1 MSQSADR
8 PLTEWRAE
16 FPGGDWLQLCFTS
29 VPVQL
34 SPPSHLAPQ
43 QIMEN
48 ENCDETQLSG
58 SDSEVSEAHYSSSSI
73 TLSDTS
79 SERSMSDKSVQT
91 DLEVE
96 PLRRTKYSPT
106 CVNVNLTYQDRVSL
120 WVDGRPVSPVINND
134 NDHLKPQ
141 PQIQENK
148 NFVVIAGKEK
158 VTLRINPGRQERRLS
173 DATLYEDIEEASEWL
188 SEEYLRSLQA
198 VPPPLPPR
206 HLTTGSEFNGEISV
220 RRKNLNHLLG
230 IDEQLDLN
238 ILRRNNA
245 NINAVRNLQEKGR
258 VRNKKDLTKFLG
270 INDVKLRKKP
280 QNRNNV
286 DRQRKSKSVIENIFQ
301 ASKHRKSAKDCLDQ
315 SRLQESFNQSEGDQ
329 DQGRWEKINPEKRPV
344 ESRRDVTR
352 IEDSDHL
359 KTSLR
364 IVCGNENDEKE
375 VSNKDLAY
383 DKSRTSSFSSVSST
397 RSSSSS
403 KESLTEKSAFS
414 KLFRHSSRRFSTSG
428 IELMQSL
435 RLKSNS
441 AGKYQ
446 PSSLIDISTESQSS
460 SDTPYHDRS
469 YIEEF
474 IARGMPVIPFDQ
486 PLMALMDS
494 KHEKVGKKNVQR
506 REEDL
511 DYTSSVSDSL
521 DTLIKLAQQQLSTSS
536 YSANEEPIYIEM
548 TKASSSLSNK
558 NNNNNN
564 DFTKPNYNEYMDMDV
579 VQTALSSFKFN

>member
-1 MSQSADR
+1 
-8 PLTEWRAE
+8 
-16 FPGGDWLQLCFTS
+16 
-29 VPVQL
+29 
-34 SPPSHLAPQ
+34 
-43 QIMEN
+43 MEN
-48 ENCDETQLSG
+48 EHCDETQLSGSGSG
-58 SDSEVSEAHYSSSSI
+58 SDSEVSEAHYSTSSI
-73 TLSDTS
+73 TMSDIS

-91 DLEVE
+91 DLEGE
-96 PLRRTKYSPT
+96 PGRRTKYSPT
-106 CVNVNLTYQDRVSL
+106 CVNVKLTYQDRVSL
-120 WVDGRPVSPVINND
+120 WVDGRPSSPGYD
-134 NDHLKPQ
+134 DDHLKPQ
-141 PQIQENK
+141 TQIQENK

-198 VPPPLPPR
+198 APPPLPPR
-206 HLTTGSEFNGEISV
+206 HTRNGSEFNGEKSV

-230 IDEQLDLN
+230 IDEQMDLN
-238 ILRRNNA
+238 VLRRNNA
-245 NINAVRNLQEKGR
+245 NINAVKNLQEKGR

-280 QNRNNV
+280 LNNNQAA
-286 DRQRKSKSVIENIFQ
+286 RHLRSKSVIENIFQ
-301 ASKHRKSAKDCLDQ
+301 ASKHRKSAKECPDQ
-315 SRLQESFNQSEGDQ
+315 SRLQESFNQFDGDQ

-364 IVCGNENDEKE
+364 IVCGNENDERE

-414 KLFRHSSRRFSTSG
+414 KIFRHSSRRFSTSG

-435 RLKSNS
+435 RFKSNS

-446 PSSLIDISTESQSS
+446 QSSLIDISTESSCS
-460 SDTPYHDRS
+460 PPSHHDRS
-469 YIEEF
+469 YIEDF

-494 KHEKVGKKNVQR
+494 KQEKVGKTSGGKNVHS
-506 REEDL
+506 REED
-511 DYTSSVSDSL
+511 YTSVSDSL
-521 DTLIKLAQQQLSTSS
+521 DTLIKLAQQQLTTSS
-536 YSANEEPIYIEM
+536 HSASEEPIYIEM

-558 NNNNNN
+558 NNNNN

-579 VQTALSSFKFN
+579 VQSALSSFKFH

>member
-1 MSQSADR
+1 MSGSVSPQSQS
-8 PLTEWRAE
+8 
-16 FPGGDWLQLCFTS
+16 S
-29 VPVQL
+29 
-34 SPPSHLAPQ
+34 LAPRHTSHFTAN

-48 ENCDETQLSG
+48 ENCDDTHLAS

-73 TLSDTS
+73 TLSDIS

-91 DLEVE
+91 DLECE
-96 PLRRTKYSPT
+96 PRRRTKYSPT

-120 WVDGRPVSPVINND
+120 WVDGRPASPSTNND
-134 NDHLKPQ
+134 NDHLQSQ
-141 PQIQENK
+141 PQNQENK

-198 VPPPLPPR
+198 VAPPPLPPR
-206 HLTTGSEFNGEISV
+206 HLRNGSEFSGEKSV

-230 IDEQLDLN
+230 IDEELDLN
-238 ILRRNNA
+238 VLRRNNA
-245 NINAVRNLQEKGR
+245 NSNAVRNLQEKGR

-280 QNRNNV
+280 LNKNHQTHHR
-286 DRQRKSKSVIENIFQ
+286 RSKSVIENIFQ
-301 ASKHRKSAKDCLDQ
+301 ASKHRKSAKDCPDQ
-315 SRLQESFNQSEGDQ
+315 SRLQESFNQFEGDQ

-441 AGKYQ
+441 GGKYQ
-446 PSSLIDISTESQSS
+446 QSSLIDISTESSS
-460 SDTPYHDRS
+460 APCHHDRS
-469 YIEEF
+469 YIEDF

-494 KHEKVGKKNVQR
+494 KQEKTGKRTGGKNVGR
-506 REEDL
+506 REED
-511 DYTSSVSDSL
+511 YTSVSDSL
-521 DTLIKLAQQQLSTSS
+521 DAIFKLIQCL
-536 YSANEEPIYIEM
+536 EDI
-548 TKASSSLSNK
+548 
-558 NNNNNN
+558 
-564 DFTKPNYNEYMDMDV
+564 
-579 VQTALSSFKFN
+579 

>member
-1 MSQSADR
+1 
-8 PLTEWRAE
+8 
-16 FPGGDWLQLCFTS
+16 
-29 VPVQL
+29 
-34 SPPSHLAPQ
+34 
-43 QIMEN
+43 ME
-48 ENCDETQLSG
+48 LSG

-73 TLSDTS
+73 TLSDIS

-91 DLEVE
+91 DLECE
-96 PLRRTKYSPT
+96 PRRRTKYSPT

-120 WVDGRPVSPVINND
+120 WVDGRPASPSTNND
-134 NDHLKPQ
+134 NDHLQSQ

-148 NFVVIAGKEK
+148 NFVVIAGREK

-198 VPPPLPPR
+198 VAPPPLPPR
-206 HLTTGSEFNGEISV
+206 HLRNGSELSGESCV

-230 IDEQLDLN
+230 IDEELDLN
-238 ILRRNNA
+238 VLRRNNA
-245 NINAVRNLQEKGR
+245 NSNAVRNLQEKGR

-280 QNRNNV
+280 LNKNHQTHHR
-286 DRQRKSKSVIENIFQ
+286 RSKSVIENIFQ
-301 ASKHRKSAKDCLDQ
+301 ASKHRKSAKDCPDQ
-315 SRLQESFNQSEGDQ
+315 SRLQESFNQFEGDQ
-329 DQGRWEKINPEKRPV
+329 DQGQWEKINPEKRPV

-435 RLKSNS
+435 RFKSNS

-446 PSSLIDISTESQSS
+446 PSSLIDISADSGSASE
-460 SDTPYHDRS
+460 TPYHDRS

-494 KHEKVGKKNVQR
+494 KHEKVGKTVGGKTVAR
-506 REEDL
+506 REE

-521 DTLIKLAQQQLSTSS
+521 DTLIKLAQQQLTTSS
-536 YSANEEPIYIEM
+536 SSSNEEPIYIEM

-558 NNNNNN
+558 INNNN
-564 DFTKPNYNEYMDMDV
+564 DFSKPNYNEYMDMDV